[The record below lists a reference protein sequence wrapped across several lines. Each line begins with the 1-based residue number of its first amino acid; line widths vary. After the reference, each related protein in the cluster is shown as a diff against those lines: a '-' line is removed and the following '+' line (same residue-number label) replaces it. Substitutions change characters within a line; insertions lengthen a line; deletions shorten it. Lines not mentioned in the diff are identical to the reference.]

1 VAAVQGEVATAT
13 AVGAAARYSAR
24 RRRIAV
30 ALLVGPAVLL
40 VGGALLVPAA
50 NLLVQSFLQSQG
62 YGTLTYH
69 FTFSNY
75 VDAVSDPVYR
85 TVAWRSF
92 ALGAAAALICVA
104 AAYPVAYFV
113 TFRLRRA
120 RNLALLLVVV
130 SLFTSYLVRL
140 YAWYTIFGENGVVNA
155 ALERLGLISHPLLFL
170 LFSRT
175 TVLIA
180 FVNVFLPYAILMI
193 ASAMQNVRA
202 DLLEN
207 ARDLGASPLRAFS
220 RVVLPLTMT
229 GAIGAF
235 AYTFILTSGDY
246 ITPALLGGT
255 SGSTSLANIVTENF
269 VALGNR
275 PAGAAISFVML
286 LIFFAVYLTLTR
298 LERFK
303 GI

>member
-1 VAAVQGEVATAT
+1 MATIQGEVAGPAF
-13 AVGAAARYSAR
+13 ASVARSSAR
-24 RRRIAV
+24 RRRVAV
-30 ALLVGPAVLL
+30 AFLVGPAVLL

-50 NLLVQSFLQSQG
+50 NLLVQSFLESQG
-62 YGTLTYH
+62 YGQLTYH

-75 VDAVSDPVYR
+75 VDAISDPVYR

-92 ALGAAAALICVA
+92 ALAAAAAVICVA
-104 AAYPVAYFV
+104 AAYPIAFFI

-120 RNLALLLVVV
+120 RNLALLLIVI

-140 YAWYTIFGENGVVNA
+140 YAWYTIFGEHGVVNS
-155 ALERLGLISHPLLFL
+155 ALTRLGLISHPLLFL

-193 ASAMQNVRA
+193 ASAMQNVPA

-207 ARDLGASPLRAFS
+207 ARDLGASPLRTFS

-229 GAIGAF
+229 AAIGAF
-235 AYTFILTSGDY
+235 MYTFILTSGDY

-255 SGSTSLANIVTENF
+255 SGSTSLANIVSENF
-269 VALGNR
+269 VALGSR

-286 LIFFAVYLTLTR
+286 LIYFYMYLARTR

>member
-1 VAAVQGEVATAT
+1 MATIQGEVAGPAFAS
-13 AVGAAARYSAR
+13 AVRSSAR
-24 RRRIAV
+24 RRRVAV
-30 ALLVGPAVLL
+30 AFLVGPAVLL

-50 NLLVQSFLQSQG
+50 NLLVQSFLESPG
-62 YGTLTYH
+62 YGQLTYH

-85 TVAWRSF
+85 AVAWHSF
-92 ALGAAAALICVA
+92 ALAAGAAVICVA
-104 AAYPVAYFV
+104 AAYPVAFFI

-120 RNLALLLVVV
+120 RNVALFLVVV

-140 YAWYTIFGENGVVNA
+140 YAWYTIFGEHGVVNS
-155 ALERLGLISHPLLFL
+155 ALMRLGLVSHPLLFL

-193 ASAMQNVRA
+193 ASAMQNVPA
-202 DLLEN
+202 ELLEN
-207 ARDLGASPLRAFS
+207 ARDLGASPLRTFS

-229 GAIGAF
+229 AAIGAF
-235 AYTFILTSGDY
+235 MYTFILTSGDY

-255 SGSTSLANIVTENF
+255 SGSTSLANIVSENF
-269 VALGNR
+269 LALGSR

-286 LIFFAVYLTLTR
+286 LIYLSMYLALTR
-298 LERFK
+298 LERSRES
-303 GI
+303 